1 MVHDW
6 KNYIALTTSRMNHLV
21 EKFTALNRD
30 GSHIQF
36 VRTGDWGSGSPLNG
50 RVRTSAEASE
60 QLVAALERRFS
71 AASFDLFCVNFLHTP
86 RAPAKT
92 EIIGVEFDNPAD
104 PSVDGKEQMSALFV
118 RIGVRLD
125 SHRAA
130 RRSRER

>member
-36 VRTGDWGSGSPLNG
+36 VRTGDWVSGSPLNG

-86 RAPAKT
+86 RAPAK
-92 EIIGVEFDNPAD
+92 I
-104 PSVDGKEQMSALFV
+104 VDGKEQMSALFV
-118 RIGVRLD
+118 RIGARLD